1 MSISL
6 RKTRDYGDDALFIR
20 MADFE
25 EYCGGDCIFMQW
37 LSEVDNI
44 LMESIGLGVFD
55 IADKPWRRAFDDHQ
69 EPHEAVGYQ
78 VEISHDL
85 F

>member
-1 MSISL
+1 
-6 RKTRDYGDDALFIR
+6 
-20 MADFE
+20 
-25 EYCGGDCIFMQW
+25 MQW

-55 IADKPWRRAFDDHQ
+55 IADKPWRRAFDEHQ

-85 F
+85 W

>member
-1 MSISL
+1 MSINL
-6 RKTRDYGDDALFIR
+6 RKTRDYEDDALFIR

-25 EYCGGDCIFMQW
+25 EYCEGDCLFMQW

-44 LMESIGLGVFD
+44 LMESIGRGVFD
-55 IADKPWRRAFDDHQ
+55 IADKPWRSAFDEDQ
-69 EPHEAVGYQ
+69 EPHDAIRYQ

-85 F
+85 L